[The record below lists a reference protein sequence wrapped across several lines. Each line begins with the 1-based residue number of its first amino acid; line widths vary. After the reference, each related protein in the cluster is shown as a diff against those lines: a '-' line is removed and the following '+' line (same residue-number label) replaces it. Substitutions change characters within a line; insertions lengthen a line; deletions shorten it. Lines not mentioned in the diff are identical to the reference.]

1 MNNSIMKKYHFIAAA
16 IALLAVFVAAPVGAG
31 DLNWKLRGD
40 YTYNVAATCAHAV
53 CGKPVDPPN
62 APYDCD
68 TFPGFNPF
76 TLALRV
82 PKSQKSYSYKV
93 QGVMHFDGRG
103 KWTLKGEILNIR
115 TSLGTNP
122 DTDIPVTQ
130 MDLDA
135 GGTYVV
141 DSVGNGLFVDITS
154 PTYTVTLK
162 SGVVLKF
169 SGPITARGRLDTVTG
184 SSTVI
189 ISQTIPE
196 IEEQEIIVAPS
207 TPPLGMKEQRICNG
221 TGSLVKLS
229 PRKNWL
235 SKE

>member
-1 MNNSIMKKYHFIAAA
+1 
-16 IALLAVFVAAPVGAG
+16 
-31 DLNWKLRGD
+31 
-40 YTYNVAATCAHAV
+40 
-53 CGKPVDPPN
+53 
-62 APYDCD
+62 
-68 TFPGFNPF
+68 
-76 TLALRV
+76 
-82 PKSQKSYSYKV
+82 
-93 QGVMHFDGRG
+93 MHFDGHG

-122 DTDIPVTQ
+122 NTDIPVTQ
-130 MDLDA
+130 MDLDVA
-135 GGTYVV
+135 GTYVL

-221 TGSLVKLS
+221 TGSLVQLS
-229 PRKNWL
+229 PWRNWFSKNKRTCRNVIYSPESL
-235 SKE
+235 SALPAGPSSALPFFVGISSANYGPDVRLRRID